1 MRRGDALTV
10 LPSGRTSRVKSI
22 VTWDGELEE
31 AFAPMSVTVCLED
44 EIDISRGDMLVRSD
58 DLPHAGRRFDA
69 TVVWM
74 NQKPLAPNRPYLIK
88 QATQIA
94 QARIREIR
102 ARIDVNTLA
111 HQPAGELALNEI
123 GIVAVEAQRPLFFDP
138 YRHNRATGSFILID
152 AITNETVGAG
162 MVLQAHQ
169 ATGPAGRVTQ
179 AERAA
184 ARGHGAMVIAL
195 EGGDPEVG
203 WALER
208 RLFDHGYAVHV
219 IHEPEDLNQALRT
232 SLEAGLLVIV
242 TIQTSEDRDAL
253 RKVEDWVEYHPQAGP
268 PEEAARLIWLD
279 LEGSGRLG
287 RSQGPLTGGAGI

>member
-1 MRRGDALTV
+1 
-10 LPSGRTSRVKSI
+10 
-22 VTWDGELEE
+22 
-31 AFAPMSVTVCLED
+31 
-44 EIDISRGDMLVRSD
+44 
-58 DLPHAGRRFDA
+58 
-69 TVVWM
+69 M

-138 YRHNRATGSFILID
+138 YRRNRATGSFILID

-208 RLFDHGYAVHV
+208 RLFDHRSEEHTSELQSRGLISYAVFC
-219 IHEPEDLNQALRT
+219 L
-232 SLEAGLLVIV
+232 
-242 TIQTSEDRDAL
+242 
-253 RKVEDWVEYHPQAGP
+253 K
-268 PEEAARLIWLD
+268 
-279 LEGSGRLG
+279 
-287 RSQGPLTGGAGI
+287 

>member
-1 MRRGDALTV
+1 
-10 LPSGRTSRVKSI
+10 
-22 VTWDGELEE
+22 
-31 AFAPMSVTVCLED
+31 
-44 EIDISRGDMLVRSD
+44 
-58 DLPHAGRRFDA
+58 
-69 TVVWM
+69 
-74 NQKPLAPNRPYLIK
+74 
-88 QATQIA
+88 
-94 QARIREIR
+94 
-102 ARIDVNTLA
+102 
-111 HQPAGELALNEI
+111 
-123 GIVAVEAQRPLFFDP
+123 
-138 YRHNRATGSFILID
+138 
-152 AITNETVGAG
+152 
-162 MVLQAHQ
+162 
-169 ATGPAGRVTQ
+169 
-179 AERAA
+179 
-184 ARGHGAMVIAL
+184 MVIAL

-242 TIQTSEDRDAL
+242 TIRTSEDRDAL